1 VRVFKLK
8 KFFIL
13 YIVKDFLIMKSEGK
27 IFLIAIL
34 VTALTTS
41 LAAAMLTDGSRRRSQ
56 IKTKDKETQSLQD
69 KE

>member
-1 VRVFKLK
+1 MTTDNVRVFKLK

-13 YIVKDFLIMKSEGK
+13 YFVKDFLIMKSEGK

-41 LAAAMLTDGSRRRSQ
+41 LAAAMLTDGHVAEAKSKQ
-56 IKTKDKETQSLQD
+56 KIK
-69 KE
+69 